1 MRCRP
6 TRAAWPSLPGYGPS
20 AGSGLCAGA
29 SPSASGCARC
39 RSLASFRTNNK
50 LSPRNF
56 SCARI
61 PIEFGDPGKRDS
73 QAGSGRRAVIVPDC
87 RRSPDV
93 VCRKPQERSNG
104 GSLAM
109 AIEVAHMVSAA
120 HAAVKAQVARI
131 DALNVYPV
139 PDGDT
144 GTNMLLTLRSALDE
158 TSGKSYGSPEEAS
171 SACARAALV
180 GARGNSGVILSQM
193 IRGACEVLGDR
204 TSLDAEAFAA
214 GLEGARERAYSSVG
228 EPVEGTML
236 TVIKDAALAARE
248 AVEGGDADLIS
259 VVGVARKKAHESVRR
274 TPELLGVLREAGV
287 VDAGG
292 LGVAV
297 VIDGLYACVSGQE
310 IEVPE
315 GEEEGAPD
323 LEAIHAQEEA
333 WGYCTEFLVDGF
345 DGDVEE
351 FAEHVYASGRS
362 VFVVADD
369 DVEAQVRS
377 RESEERPVA
386 RVGCVVASRGEGNRA
401 LFEQM
406 GAVVIEGG
414 QGENPSAADLA
425 RAVEKTGSPVVVLL
439 PNNKNIVP
447 TAEQVGELVEANTH
461 VVPTTNIAAGLAV
474 MVGYD
479 AEGGPDEVVGE
490 MREISES
497 LRVAEL
503 TRSVRDARVGDR
515 EIPEGAY
522 IGFLGGELVAVEEGA
537 SEAALVLA
545 RKILGDG
552 ADFLTLLKGE
562 GLAEDELDAILEGIR
577 DLGDELEIEVRDG
590 GQPLYPLQLVAE

>member
-1 MRCRP
+1 
-6 TRAAWPSLPGYGPS
+6 
-20 AGSGLCAGA
+20 
-29 SPSASGCARC
+29 
-39 RSLASFRTNNK
+39 
-50 LSPRNF
+50 
-56 SCARI
+56 
-61 PIEFGDPGKRDS
+61 
-73 QAGSGRRAVIVPDC
+73 
-87 RRSPDV
+87 
-93 VCRKPQERSNG
+93 
-104 GSLAM
+104 M
-109 AIEVAHMVSAA
+109 AIEVAYMVSAA

-131 DALNVYPV
+131 NALNVYPV

-144 GTNMLLTLRSALDE
+144 GTNMLLTLESALGE
-158 TSGKSYGSPEEAS
+158 TAGKSYDSPEEAS
-171 SACARAALV
+171 KACARAALM

-193 IRGACEVLGDR
+193 IRGACEVLADR
-204 TSLDAEAFAA
+204 ASLDADAFAA
-214 GLEGARERAYSSVG
+214 GLDGARERAYSSVS

-248 AVEGGDADLIS
+248 ATQGGEADLTS
-259 VVGVARKKAHESVRR
+259 VAEAAKRAAHDSVRR
-274 TPELLGVLREAGV
+274 TPELLSVLREAGV

-297 VIDGLYACVSGQE
+297 ILDGIYACVSGQE

-315 GEEEGAPD
+315 EGEGHAPD

-351 FAEHVYASGRS
+351 FREHVYASGRS

-369 DVEAQVRS
+369 DVVKVHVHTQDPGEALSYAGGFGRLAGVKVEDMEAQVRS
-377 RESEERPVA
+377 REPELRPAAGLGV
-386 RVGCVVASRGEGNRA
+386 VVASRGEGNRV

-425 RAVEKTGSPVVVLL
+425 RAVERTGAQPVVLL

-447 TAEQVGELVEANTH
+447 TAEQVGEFVEVRTH

-479 AEGGPDEVVGE
+479 AEGEPDEVVKE
-490 MREISES
+490 MLEISES
-497 LRVAEL
+497 LRVGEV

-515 EIPEGAY
+515 DVPEGAY
-522 IGFLGGELVAVEEGA
+522 IGFLGGELVAVEDGICD
-537 SEAALVLA
+537 AALALA
-545 RKILGDG
+545 RKIVGDG
-552 ADFLTLLKGE
+552 ADYLTLLKGE
-562 GLAEDELDAILEGIR
+562 GLVEADLQTIIDEIR
-577 DLGDELEIEVRDG
+577 DLDDDLEVEVRDG
-590 GQPLYPLQLVAE
+590 GQPLYPLEMVAE